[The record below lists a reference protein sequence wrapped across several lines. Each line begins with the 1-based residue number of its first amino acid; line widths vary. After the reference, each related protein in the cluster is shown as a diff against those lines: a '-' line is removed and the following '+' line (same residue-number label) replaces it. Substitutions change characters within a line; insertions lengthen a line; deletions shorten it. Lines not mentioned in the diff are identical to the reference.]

1 MLNFFKLIKAT
12 CHLTQ
17 VAFLLLGQN
26 RFFNRH
32 CFICIHPIIYFSLTR
47 NSANIRSRSNSAL
60 NSASEGKIAFN
71 GFFFVKTTG
80 FRIFNPHNK
89 SVMCPCQFAPQ
100 GGANWISIT
109 FKIYVLQICIAQL
122 CMKQLEYAVLGG
134 ALRLPDFTHL

>member
-1 MLNFFKLIKAT
+1 MSSNTSGFTIIKAKS
-12 CHLTQ
+12 
-17 VAFLLLGQN
+17 
-26 RFFNRH
+26 FF
-32 CFICIHPIIYFSLTR
+32 IDLSSISIHPIIYFSLNR

-89 SVMCPCQFAPQ
+89 SVMCPCQFAPPC
-100 GGANWISIT
+100 GANWISIT

-134 ALRLPDFTHL
+134 ALRLSDFTHL